1 MTAWAAVG
9 AIRRRRR
16 SWPLAAPY
24 ALGLAALVVAPTM
37 VTFGLAFTEFD
48 LVRDAR
54 WVGGANFGELVG
66 DEVFRTAVRNSF
78 VYAVLATPLRLA
90 GALGLA
96 LGLHRWRRGVAVRRA
111 GVLLP
116 SIVPDAAYA
125 MVWIWL
131 LNPLYGPLNLVLES
145 MGLPEPAWTTEPSA
159 AMAAVVLMGA
169 WQIGEGFLVCLA
181 ARQQLPVE
189 LEELAAVEGA
199 GAWQRFRFV
208 TLPLMG
214 PTLVLLALRDTVFA
228 FQSSFVPALLVTG
241 GGPPPHATTF
251 VPLFV
256 YRTGFEYLRYG
267 YAAAAT
273 VVMLVVTA
281 AVLLVQWRLV
291 ARWRHAAPRP
301 GSR

>member
-1 MTAWAAVG
+1 
-9 AIRRRRR
+9 
-16 SWPLAAPY
+16 LAAPY
-24 ALGLAALVVAPTM
+24 AVGLVFLVLAPTL
-37 VTFGLAFTEFD
+37 VTIGLAFTEFD

-54 WVGGANFGELVG
+54 WIGGDNFDELV
-66 DEVFRTAVRNSF
+66 DDDVFRAAVRNSI
-78 VYAVLATPLRLA
+78 VYALLATPLRLA

-96 LGLHRWRRGVAVRRA
+96 LGLHRWRRGVVARRA

-131 LNPLYGPLNLVLES
+131 VNPLYGPLNLVLGEL
-145 MGLPEPAWTTEPSA
+145 GLPEPAWTTDPTA
-159 AMAAVVLMGA
+159 AMAAVVLMGG

-181 ARQQLPVE
+181 VRQQVPVE
-189 LEELAAVEGA
+189 LEELAAIEGA
-199 GAWQRFRFV
+199 GSWQRFRLV
-208 TLPLMG
+208 ILPLMG

-281 AVLLVQWRLV
+281 GVLVVQWRLV
-291 ARWRHAAPRP
+291 ARWRHAASPRRP
-301 GSR
+301 A